1 MLCPTNG
8 RSGGIL
14 KGSSFEENGL
24 HISKFVYPLDI
35 IVQKRLKKKGSQMT
49 TSRYI
54 WYSLP
59 TGLLSSQSAMCR
71 PSTGGGNIK
80 NQELEKDDE
89 HWHSS
94 NKEKE
99 NSRSFIEELSTD
111 WLQ

>member
-1 MLCPTNG
+1 
-8 RSGGIL
+8 
-14 KGSSFEENGL
+14 
-24 HISKFVYPLDI
+24 
-35 IVQKRLKKKGSQMT
+35 MT

-71 PSTGGGNIK
+71 PSTGGANIK